1 MARLNHRSPRILLLL
16 CTLALLGSACDRDAG
31 GGPLG
36 PLDVVDQ
43 TDQTDKT
50 DKTLEAKR
58 PYVAPVDLELE
69 WALANALV
77 PADKPSELVA
87 RIRIEAP
94 DKLDL
99 PRPPA
104 RVVLVVDTSASMKGD
119 AIEGAKA
126 AAIEL
131 VDSLADDDSFSL
143 VVFHSQAQ
151 TLMSATL
158 IGEESRAAAKA
169 QIEKMQAWG
178 TTDLAG
184 GMSLA
189 LQQLSTAPISMATP
203 DPETG
208 VLVQAGANVWT
219 STGPDPQVLERVV
232 LLGDGVPNDPT
243 PIASLTQQFAARGAE
258 ITALGYGLEYDE
270 VLLASLAEQTHG
282 HFRFVEDPNAVAALF
297 REEVLHI
304 QRTVASELRLGMGLG
319 PGVSLIEV
327 VGHSAQ
333 WNPSLGR
340 NEITL
345 GSMFEGQTQELIVRL
360 LVSPHNDG
368 ATVELSDLELSFNDV
383 YTGTG
388 QRFERSFMSVMSS
401 GDAQAIEAGRD
412 VQIARAGARAR
423 TDAATLQ
430 ILALARAGQL
440 EQSKTLLTEAV
451 TWAKNA
457 SKTLE
462 DPKLYTQAETLA
474 ALEPELRNLARQAR
488 QAVVDAN
495 SFDNGKHH
503 VRPGSVGSGG
513 GPQAFPGQSSPAGAR
528 AVKSAHADA
537 YNNLHN

>member
-1 MARLNHRSPRILLLL
+1 MLLLSA
-16 CTLALLGSACDRDAG
+16 LALLGSACDRTGG

-36 PLDVVDQ
+36 PLDVDHADERDNTKLVE
-43 TDQTDKT
+43 T
-50 DKTLEAKR
+50 ER
-58 PYVAPVDLELE
+58 PYVAPVDLDLD

-104 RVVLVVDTSASMKGD
+104 RVVLVVDTSASMQGD

-158 IGEESRAAAKA
+158 IGDESRAAAKA
-169 QIEKMQAWG
+169 QIAKMQAWG

-184 GMSLA
+184 GLGLA
-189 LQQLSTAPISMATP
+189 LQQLSTAPASMATP
-203 DPETG
+203 DPKTG
-208 VLVQAGANVWT
+208 ELAQAGPGMWVSN
-219 STGPDPQVLERVV
+219 GPDPQVLERVV
-232 LLGDGVPNDPT
+232 LLGDGVPNDAA
-243 PIASLTQQFAARGAE
+243 PIASLAQQFAARGAA
-258 ITALGYGLEYDE
+258 ITALGYGLDYDE

-282 HFRFVEDPNAVAALF
+282 QFRFVEKPEAVAALF
-297 REEVLHI
+297 REQVLHI

-319 PGVSLIEV
+319 PGITLIEV
-327 VGHSAQ
+327 VGHTSQ

-340 NEITL
+340 NEVAL

-360 LVSPHNDG
+360 QVSPHNDG

-388 QRFERSFMSVMSS
+388 QRFERSFMSALAS
-401 GDAQAIEAGRD
+401 GNVQAIAAGRD
-412 VQIARAGARAR
+412 IEIARAGAHAR

-430 ILALARAGQL
+430 VLSLARAGQL
-440 EQSKTLLTEAV
+440 DEAKALLAEAV
-451 TWAKNA
+451 SWAKDS

-462 DPKLYTQAETLA
+462 DDKLWTQAEKLA
-474 ALEPELRNLARQAR
+474 ALEPELRSLARQAR
-488 QAVVDAN
+488 QPVVTN
-495 SFDNGKHH
+495 
-503 VRPGSVGSGG
+503 VGYGPVGG
-513 GPQAFPGQSSPAGAR
+513 GQPQPFPAQPSSPAGAR
-528 AVKSAHADA
+528 AVKSVHADA

>member
-1 MARLNHRSPRILLLL
+1 MQRLTRSPRILLLL
-16 CTLALLGSACDRDAG
+16 SALALLGTACDRDAG

-36 PLDVVDQ
+36 PLDVVHVDEHDNMQ
-43 TDQTDKT
+43 VVDA
-50 DKTLEAKR
+50 ER

-77 PADKPSELVA
+77 PADTPSEVVA
-87 RIRIEAP
+87 RVRIQAP

-151 TLMSATL
+151 TLISATL
-158 IGEESRAAAKA
+158 LGDESRAAAKA
-169 QIEKMQAWG
+169 EIEKMQAWG

-208 VLVQAGANVWT
+208 ALVQAGAGVWVNN
-219 STGPDPQVLERVV
+219 GPDPQVLERVV

-243 PIASLTQQFAARGAE
+243 PIASLTQQFAGRGAE
-258 ITALGYGLEYDE
+258 ITALGYGLDYDE

-282 HFRFVEDPNAVAALF
+282 HFRFVEEPDAVAALF

-319 PGVSLIEV
+319 PGISLIEV
-327 VGHSAQ
+327 VGHATQ
-333 WNPSLGR
+333 WNSSLGR
-340 NEITL
+340 SEVAL
-345 GSMFEGQTQELIVRL
+345 GSMVEGQTQELIVRL

-388 QRFERSFMSVMSS
+388 QRFERSFMSALSS
-401 GDAQAIEAGRD
+401 GDAQAIAAGRD
-412 VQIARAGARAR
+412 VEIARAGAHAR

-430 ILALARAGQL
+430 VLSLARAGQL
-440 EQSKTLLTEAV
+440 EQAKELLAEAV
-451 TWAKNA
+451 NWAKET

-462 DPKLYTQAETLA
+462 DEQLRTQADKLA
-474 ALEPELRNLARQAR
+474 ALEPELKGLARQAR
-488 QAVVDAN
+488 QPVGH
-495 SFDNGKHH
+495 NG
-503 VRPGSVGSGG
+503 PGSLGG
-513 GPQAFPGQSSPAGAR
+513 GGQPQAFPAQPSSPAGAR

-537 YNNLHN
+537 FNNLHN